1 MLKHLI
7 IRIPSSTAI
16 DIRRTRRLLEG
27 SGIFTDIGP
36 PDVVERAGAETM
48 HTYNSST
55 CLFDILMK
63 LEISTHLHHY

>member
-7 IRIPSSTAI
+7 VRIPSSTAI

-27 SGIFTDIGP
+27 SGIFTDIGL

-48 HTYNSST
+48 HTFTIIRPN
-55 CLFDILMK
+55 DDVG
-63 LEISTHLHHY
+63 

>member
-7 IRIPSSTAI
+7 IRIPSSAAI

-36 PDVVERAGAETM
+36 PDVERAGAETM

-55 CLFDILMK
+55 CLFDILIK
-63 LEISTHLHHY
+63 LEISTHLHC